1 LKVPVFY
8 PPNYSVTKIVTEPKI
23 DIAISASL
31 INRMN
36 RVYQQS
42 ALLYYRS
49 TSQIFLPHCLLVAK
63 GDKLEL
69 HDSFQYPA
77 KPNQIFNSTGQMMC
91 EEDEEDEEPI

>member
-1 LKVPVFY
+1 M
-8 PPNYSVTKIVTEPKI
+8 TKIVTEPKI

-63 GDKLEL
+63 GDTLEL
-69 HDSFQYPA
+69 HDSFQYPRR
-77 KPNQIFNSTGQMMC
+77 
-91 EEDEEDEEPI
+91 EDEEMMMLENNSNSEQA